1 MSSDVRDP
9 NAPKQPLTALEFY
22 IQARRKE
29 EESTNNVPKY
39 DAADDDDA
47 QTQSYELYEEEFK
60 NNLSDVETQSWLK
73 MARMDRI
80 RYKKEMA
87 TYEPPL
93 DSSSS
98 ESRLLLMGRFFPFES
113 EGISFADITLI
124 IKEQS
129 NSSYIGEDGGT
140 GLNVWDGAM
149 LLARYIEKVP
159 DIVKDKRVIELG
171 SGCGVVGLAAAICGC
186 KEIVMTDLSY
196 ALPLMKENVDI
207 NRAAWNNGK
216 DVVVSCK
223 ECDWFQPP
231 PVDELLLGEDNNK
244 KADVLLVAD
253 CVWLSSLIEPLLRTL
268 NQYAHDSTEV
278 FITYQQRGKDSH
290 DLFMEGIHKL
300 FDVVDVDTL
309 TEANLVKPD
318 VFHLLHCKRKVI

>member
-9 NAPKQPLTALEFY
+9 NAPKQPLTALDFY
-22 IQARRKE
+22 TQARRKE
-29 EESTNNVPKY
+29 EEPTKPKNA
-39 DAADDDDA
+39 AADADA
-47 QTQSYELYEEEFK
+47 QTLSELYEKEF
-60 NNLSDVETQSWLK
+60 NNRLSDVEKETWRKL
-73 MARMDRI
+73 ARRDRI

-87 TYEPPL
+87 TYEPPV

-98 ESRLLLMGRFFPFES
+98 ESPLLLMGRFFPFDP
-113 EGISFADITLI
+113 EGISFANTTLI

-129 NSSYIGEDGGT
+129 NSSHNTEDGGT

-159 DIVKDKRVIELG
+159 NIVKDKRVIELG
-171 SGCGVVGLAAAICGC
+171 SGCGVVGVAAAICGC

-196 ALPLMKENVDI
+196 ALPLMKENVEI
-207 NRAAWNNGK
+207 NRAAWNDK

-231 PVDELLLGEDNNK
+231 RLDELLCGNNN

-253 CVWLSSLIEPLLRTL
+253 CVWLSSLIAPLLQTL
-268 NQYAHDSTEV
+268 NQYTRDSTEL
-278 FITYQQRGKDSH
+278 FITYQQRGKDAH
-290 DLFMEGIHKL
+290 DCFMEGIHKL
-300 FDVVDVDTL
+300 FEVVDVDTFA
-309 TEANLVKPD
+309 EADLVKPD
-318 VFHLLHCKRKVI
+318 VFHLLHCKRKVT